1 MRTLSVLFCLIAAAQ
16 IPIGAADD
24 GGPRP
29 DDHQTI
35 ARHAPPQKNPAD
47 IRVDVNMALVP
58 VTVMDTYGHNVTGL
72 NRENFRVFDETE
84 PRDIISFGSAD
95 APVSVGLIY
104 DASGSMSDKFRI
116 AREAPAQLFAQL
128 NPEDEAFLVT
138 VSDRPELRQD
148 FTSRLQEITNTLLF
162 VSPRGQTSLVD
173 GIYMG
178 LQRLRKAHN
187 KRRALIVVSDG
198 GDNNS
203 RYNIRELANLAAEAD
218 AQIFTICLYGNPQSP
233 EELTGPALLDR
244 LSRVSG
250 GINYMIT
257 DVNNMKSAFGRI
269 GVTLHHEYMLGI
281 YPADGAPSGKFRKL
295 KVQVLAPAGIP
306 RLQIYARSGYYV
318 P

>member
-1 MRTLSVLFCLIAAAQ
+1 VILAAQ

-24 GGPRP
+24 SGPRP
-29 DDHQTI
+29 DDHQTV
-35 ARHAPPQKNPAD
+35 ARHAPPRRNPAD

-58 VTVMDTYGHNVTGL
+58 VTVMDVSGHNVTGL

-84 PRDIISFGSAD
+84 PREIVSFGLAD
-95 APVSVGLIY
+95 APVSIGLIY
-104 DASGSMSDKFRI
+104 DASGSMGDKFRV

-138 VSDRPELRQD
+138 VSDKPEMRQD
-148 FTSRLQEITNTLLF
+148 FTSNLEQITNNLLF

-173 GIYMG
+173 GIYLG

-187 KRRALIVVSDG
+187 QRKALIVVSDG

-203 RYNIRELANLAAEAD
+203 RYNMRELANLAAEAD
-218 AQIFTICLYGNPQSP
+218 AQIFTICLFGNPRSP
-233 EELTGPALLDR
+233 EELAGPALLDR
-244 LSRVSG
+244 LAHLSG
-250 GINYMIT
+250 GIHYMIS
-257 DVNNMKSAFGRI
+257 DINNMKTAFARI
-269 GVTLHHEYMLGI
+269 GVTLHNEYMLGI